1 MQRGVTQAP
10 AENCS
15 HSQTWFSFRY
25 PDTSDTAAAIN
36 QLGCKHVSTSVAQ
49 SHVDQKNK
57 LVTTSAFMCDA
68 PIHEIFDGIG
78 SMVQS
83 VLKLA

>member
-1 MQRGVTQAP
+1 MSASLDLPYSRSFLLD
-10 AENCS
+10 C
-15 HSQTWFSFRY
+15 FSCRY
-25 PDTSDTAAAIN
+25 PDTTDTAAAIN
-36 QLGCKHVSTSVAQ
+36 QLGCKHVSKSVSE

-68 PIHEIFDGIG
+68 PLHEIFDGIG
-78 SMVQS
+78 EMVRD